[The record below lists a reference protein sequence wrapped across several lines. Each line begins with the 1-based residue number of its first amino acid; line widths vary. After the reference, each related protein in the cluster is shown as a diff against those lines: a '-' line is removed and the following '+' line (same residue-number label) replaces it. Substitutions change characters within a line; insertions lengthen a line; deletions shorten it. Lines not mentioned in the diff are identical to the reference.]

1 MKFNEVLNGYLKELN
16 CSSKKLSTE
25 AGLSQSVIRTSGKSQ

>member
-1 MKFNEVLNGYLKELN
+1 MKFNEVLNAYLKELN

-25 AGLSQSVIRTSGKSQ
+25 SGLSE